1 MNVKTHK
8 QQQALYRTLAE
19 ELEGFSYIG
28 ALMRTL
34 LNVSLIS
41 ISHNSTSNNQLQG
54 STNEQSSSR
63 KCHYHVLQQSKW
75 QSVTVN
81 FVVVGHNI
89 LCVYQLYQ
97 SATTCQPLNR

>member
-19 ELEGFSYIG
+19 ELDGISYIG
-28 ALMRTL
+28 ALMRSL
-34 LNVSLIS
+34 LNVSLIFT
-41 ISHNSTSNNQLQG
+41 SHNSTSNNQLQG
-54 STNEQSSSR
+54 TTNEQSYSR
-63 KCHYHVLQQSKW
+63 KYHYHMLQQSKW

-89 LCVYQLYQ
+89 LCVYQLY
-97 SATTCQPLNR
+97 

>member
-1 MNVKTHK
+1 
-8 QQQALYRTLAE
+8 
-19 ELEGFSYIG
+19 
-28 ALMRTL
+28 MRTL
-34 LNVSLIS
+34 LHVNLIS

-63 KCHYHVLQQSKW
+63 KCHYHMLQKSKR

-81 FVVVGHNI
+81 FVVLGHNR
-89 LCVYQLYQ
+89 LCVSQLYQ

>member
-1 MNVKTHK
+1 
-8 QQQALYRTLAE
+8 
-19 ELEGFSYIG
+19 
-28 ALMRTL
+28 MRTL

-54 STNEQSSSR
+54 STNVQSYSR
-63 KCHYHVLQQSKW
+63 KCHYHMLQQSKW

-81 FVVVGHNI
+81 FVGVGHNR